1 MAEIVLGLGTSH
13 SPQVSQDPKWWGEQ
27 GLLDQKR
34 TPYEA
39 LLRTRAAWMDGELE
53 PSVWAEKHQSVQRA
67 IEELSAALKSAKPD
81 VVLLIGDDQEELFL
95 DDCIPTFS
103 LFWGKES
110 WDRPEFIHS
119 DMSVPSRA
127 AVRWAFHGDAPEAY
141 PGHPALG
148 RHIVEQL
155 MGQHF
160 DVAQFTK
167 QHESRSLGHAFTFV
181 RRRLMD
187 AQRIIP
193 MIPVLINTYLMPNQ
207 PSAARCFAFGR
218 ALANAIRA
226 WPGTERIAVVAS
238 GGLSHFVIDTELD
251 KTVLDGLANSDES
264 VLSSLPKEKL
274 QMGSSEILNW
284 IVAGGALEDLRMQLV
299 AYVPGYRSPGGTGVG
314 MAFARWVQK

>member
-13 SPQVSQDPKWWGEQ
+13 SPQVSQDPKWWSEQ

-67 IEELSAALKSAKPD
+67 IEELS
-81 VVLLIGDDQEELFL
+81 L

-187 AQRIIP
+187 
-193 MIPVLINTYLMPNQ
+193 
-207 PSAARCFAFGR
+207 
-218 ALANAIRA
+218 
-226 WPGTERIAVVAS
+226 
-238 GGLSHFVIDTELD
+238 
-251 KTVLDGLANSDES
+251 
-264 VLSSLPKEKL
+264 
-274 QMGSSEILNW
+274 
-284 IVAGGALEDLRMQLV
+284 
-299 AYVPGYRSPGGTGVG
+299 
-314 MAFARWVQK
+314 

>member
-187 AQRIIP
+187 ADRIIP

-218 ALANAIRA
+218 ALANAIRT

-251 KTVLDGLANSDES
+251 KIVLEGLANSDES

>member
-1 MAEIVLGLGTSH
+1 
-13 SPQVSQDPKWWGEQ
+13 
-27 GLLDQKR
+27 
-34 TPYEA
+34 
-39 LLRTRAAWMDGELE
+39 MDGELE

-187 AQRIIP
+187 ADRIIP

-218 ALANAIRA
+218 ALANAIRT

-251 KTVLDGLANSDES
+251 KTVLEGLANSDES
-264 VLSSLPKEKL
+264 VLSSLPREKL

-299 AYVPGYRSPGGTGVG
+299 AYVPGYRSPAGTGVG

>member
-1 MAEIVLGLGTSH
+1 
-13 SPQVSQDPKWWGEQ
+13 
-27 GLLDQKR
+27 
-34 TPYEA
+34 
-39 LLRTRAAWMDGELE
+39 MDGELE

-67 IEELSAALKSAKPD
+67 IEDLSAALKSAKPD

-187 AQRIIP
+187 ADRIIP

-207 PSAARCFAFGR
+207 PSAARCFSFGR
-218 ALANAIRA
+218 ALANAIRT

-251 KTVLDGLANSDES
+251 KTVLEGLANSDES

>member
-13 SPQVSQDPKWWGEQ
+13 SPQVSQEPKWWGEQ

-39 LLRTRAAWMDGELE
+39 LLRNRAAWMDGELE
-53 PSVWAEKHQSVQRA
+53 PSVWVEKHQSVQRA

-155 MGQHF
+155 IGQHF

-187 AQRIIP
+187 ADRVIP

-218 ALANAIRA
+218 ALANAIRT

-251 KTVLDGLANSDES
+251 RTVLDGLANSDES

>member
-1 MAEIVLGLGTSH
+1 
-13 SPQVSQDPKWWGEQ
+13 
-27 GLLDQKR
+27 
-34 TPYEA
+34 
-39 LLRTRAAWMDGELE
+39 MDGELE

-67 IEELSAALKSAKPD
+67 IEELSVALKSAKPD

-187 AQRIIP
+187 ADRIIP

-218 ALANAIRA
+218 ALANAIRT

-251 KTVLDGLANSDES
+251 KTVLEGLANSDES

-314 MAFARWVQK
+314 MAFARWVQE

>member
-1 MAEIVLGLGTSH
+1 MIA
-13 SPQVSQDPKWWGEQ
+13 SQ
-27 GLLDQKR
+27 
-34 TPYEA
+34 
-39 LLRTRAAWMDGELE
+39 
-53 PSVWAEKHQSVQRA
+53 PS
-67 IEELSAALKSAKPD
+67 
-81 VVLLIGDDQEELFL
+81 LF
-95 DDCIPTFS
+95 
-103 LFWGKES
+103 FWGKES

-187 AQRIIP
+187 ADRIIP

-218 ALANAIRA
+218 ALANAIRT
-226 WPGTERIAVVAS
+226 WPGTERIVVVAS

-251 KTVLDGLANSDES
+251 KTVLEGLANSDES

-299 AYVPGYRSPGGTGVG
+299 AYVPGYRSPAGTGVG

>member
-1 MAEIVLGLGTSH
+1 
-13 SPQVSQDPKWWGEQ
+13 
-27 GLLDQKR
+27 
-34 TPYEA
+34 
-39 LLRTRAAWMDGELE
+39 MDGELE

-187 AQRIIP
+187 ADRIIP

-218 ALANAIRA
+218 ALANALRT

-251 KTVLDGLANSDES
+251 KTVLEGLANSDES

>member
-13 SPQVSQDPKWWGEQ
+13 SPQVSQDPKWWSEQ

-53 PSVWAEKHQSVQRA
+53 PSVWAEKHRSVQRA

-187 AQRIIP
+187 ADRIIP

-218 ALANAIRA
+218 ALANAIRT

-251 KTVLDGLANSDES
+251 KIVLEGLANSDES

-284 IVAGGALEDLRMQLV
+284 IVAGGALVDLRMQLV
-299 AYVPGYRSPGGTGVG
+299 AYVPGYRSRGGTGVG

>member
-1 MAEIVLGLGTSH
+1 
-13 SPQVSQDPKWWGEQ
+13 
-27 GLLDQKR
+27 
-34 TPYEA
+34 
-39 LLRTRAAWMDGELE
+39 MDGELE
-53 PSVWAEKHQSVQRA
+53 PSVWAEKHQLVQRA
-67 IEELSAALKSAKPD
+67 VEELSAALKSANPD

-127 AVRWAFHGDAPEAY
+127 AVRWAFHGDVPEAY

-167 QHESRSLGHAFTFV
+167 QHEARSLGHAFTFV

-187 AQRIIP
+187 ADRIIP

-218 ALANAIRA
+218 ALANAIRT

-251 KTVLDGLANSDES
+251 KTVLEGLANSDES
-264 VLSSLPKEKL
+264 VLSSLPKDKL

>member
-1 MAEIVLGLGTSH
+1 
-13 SPQVSQDPKWWGEQ
+13 
-27 GLLDQKR
+27 
-34 TPYEA
+34 
-39 LLRTRAAWMDGELE
+39 MDGELE

-187 AQRIIP
+187 ADRIIP

-218 ALANAIRA
+218 ALANAIRT

-251 KTVLDGLANSDES
+251 KTVLEGLANSDES